1 MTLHLCQPHYVDTVS
16 YARRSGKRSLLRT
29 KCWEALRSRAS
40 QRESRQLLRTTT
52 GALLNSQDVESI
64 KCIRA
69 ELGSVAGGKVPE
81 GLIHEELLKGARALL
96 EPKTVKK

>member
-1 MTLHLCQPHYVDTVS
+1 MLGSFEVKGLTERIKAATEDYNRGAAFYTE
-16 YARRSGKRSLLRT
+16 GLLI
-29 KCWEALRSRAS
+29 SS
-40 QRESRQLLRTTT
+40 
-52 GALLNSQDVESI
+52 LLNSQDVESI